1 MSSIFLSL
9 FIYYDIQL
17 FNRLKLSAI
26 EFNMHLYN
34 ISGLLCDN
42 VIQLTGEIFGWE
54 AEILSK
60 DHMSEDV
67 LAIAPF
73 NPVLV
78 LARQEFVH
86 SSWLE

>member
-9 FIYYDIQL
+9 FINYNIQL

-26 EFNMHLYN
+26 EFNMHLDH
-34 ISGLLCDN
+34 ISSLLCNN
-42 VIQLTGEIFGWE
+42 VIQLTCEIFGWE

-67 LAIAPF
+67 LTVAPF

-78 LARQEFVH
+78 LSRQEFVH
-86 SSWLE
+86 SPWLE